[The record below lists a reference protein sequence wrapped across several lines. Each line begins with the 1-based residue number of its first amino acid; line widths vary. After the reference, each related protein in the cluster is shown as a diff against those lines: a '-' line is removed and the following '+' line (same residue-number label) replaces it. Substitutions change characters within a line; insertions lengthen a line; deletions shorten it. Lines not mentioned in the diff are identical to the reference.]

1 VVGYP
6 PCPRIRHFKEF
17 IENVYEMPVVIGTH
31 PIPLKY
37 YEKHKK
43 LSFWKKTK
51 MEDIAGDMMKEDEKI
66 MKDYN

>member
-1 VVGYP
+1 
-6 PCPRIRHFKEF
+6 
-17 IENVYEMPVVIGTH
+17 MPVVIGTH